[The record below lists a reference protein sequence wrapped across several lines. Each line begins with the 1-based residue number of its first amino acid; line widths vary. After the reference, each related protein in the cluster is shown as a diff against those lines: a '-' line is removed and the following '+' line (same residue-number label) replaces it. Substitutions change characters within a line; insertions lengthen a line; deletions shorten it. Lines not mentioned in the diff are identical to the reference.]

1 MFSLQNLSLFFHF
14 QSSVSI
20 QFINL
25 EWLTV
30 ILYALSIAVIKDSWS
45 TLCSLFQPHREG
57 GVRLSVGCYHES
69 LNKNVKFRSTEAILA
84 GHISSVSPQLNPDC
98 GAPSCYISN
107 GKHYQADPAY
117 AAAAPDNTCRA
128 SPMGCFPGAEVDTVH
143 QHGVGQPRELRY
155 KIQIKRAVSTTML
168 HAASSSWVPSTSPPR
183 WGQVQPQQSNAHP
196 HSSIP
201 PCFAQHGRLSAL
213 H

>member
-20 QFINL
+20 QFIKL
-25 EWLTV
+25 ERLTV

-45 TLCSLFQPHREG
+45 TLCSLFQPHRVS
-57 GVRLSVGCYHES
+57 VRLSVGCYHES

-84 GHISSVSPQLNPDC
+84 GHISLVSPQLNPDC

>member
-1 MFSLQNLSLFFHF
+1 M
-14 QSSVSI
+14 
-20 QFINL
+20 
-25 EWLTV
+25 
-30 ILYALSIAVIKDSWS
+30 
-45 TLCSLFQPHREG
+45 
-57 GVRLSVGCYHES
+57 GCYHES

-84 GHISSVSPQLNPDC
+84 GHISLVSPQLNPDC